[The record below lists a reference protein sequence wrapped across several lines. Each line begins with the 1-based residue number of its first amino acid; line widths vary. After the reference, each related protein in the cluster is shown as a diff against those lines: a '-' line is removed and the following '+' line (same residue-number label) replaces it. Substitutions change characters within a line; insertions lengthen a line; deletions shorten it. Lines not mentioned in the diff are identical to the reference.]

1 MLQRHNFDLVSLSGW
16 KEGEQ
21 SDYFVRYNPSIGH
34 TCYMWSQINAT
45 KQKKERKNGI
55 F

>member
-1 MLQRHNFDLVSLSGW
+1 MLQRHILDVVSLSGW
-16 KEGEQ
+16 KEGVQ
-21 SDYFVRYNPSIGH
+21 SDYFVRYDPSIGH

-45 KQKKERKNGI
+45 KQKKGSKIVI